1 MEIKGKLTNEW
12 LDCNGNKT
20 LQIKNEK
27 SNKKEKLPLQNMV
40 KINTKN
46 PSFLLSATKLTNNL
60 KFEYTCQQRVPA
72 ERKITKI
79 FLFCMQLSP
88 WKKWLKL
95 ILHVII
101 TINKVLKFYFACN
114 YLHEKSGENFLC
126 MQLST
131 WNNWLIFVLHA
142 IISKEKVVKICFA
155 CNCLHEKSGRYMRIS
170 SKIRNLFAFF
180 LHWKLLM
187 QHWRK
192 NILKIPSP

>member
-1 MEIKGKLTNEW
+1 MQVGFSGENFGEKKNHKKPTII
-12 LDCNGNKT
+12 
-20 LQIKNEK
+20 LQV
-27 SNKKEKLPLQNMV
+27 SVPPTFLLPV
-40 KINTKN
+40 A
-46 PSFLLSATKLTNNL
+46 PLSATKLTNNL

-101 TINKVLKFYFACN
+101 TINKVLKIYFACN

-126 MQLST
+126 MQLSP
-131 WNNWLIFVLHA
+131 WKNWLIFVLHA
-142 IISKEKVVKICFA
+142 IISMEKVVKICFA

-170 SKIRNLFAFF
+170 SKIWNLFAFF
-180 LHWKLLM
+180 LFFT
-187 QHWRK
+187 
-192 NILKIPSP
+192 LKIIDAAVKKKYFENSQPVELRTKIKF

>member
-1 MEIKGKLTNEW
+1 MRWKSIRCSFNIYSLHSIGYFTWDFLNMEIKGNLTNEW

-101 TINKVLKFYFACN
+101 TINKVLKIYFASN
-114 YLHEKSGENFLC
+114 YLHEFFFWKFL
-126 MQLST
+126 
-131 WNNWLIFVLHA
+131 VHA
-142 IISKEKVVKICFA
+142 IISMKKT
-155 CNCLHEKSGRYMRIS
+155 G
-170 SKIRNLFAFF
+170 
-180 LHWKLLM
+180 
-187 QHWRK
+187 
-192 NILKIPSP
+192 